1 MNITI
6 LINGTSAKVSPPT
19 SYTADV
25 CTAYSP
31 MLTARSFLVSAAIC
45 AGAALLIFLIHC
57 LVIYCCRKYQ
67 SLQDHYYQEFYRFM
81 MDLKAL
87 IDLGNRTKDIYIGTV
102 SDFDTKAHIIYMFQH
117 IDKIDVN
124 REFPLLKSLEGE

>member
-1 MNITI
+1 
-6 LINGTSAKVSPPT
+6 
-19 SYTADV
+19 
-25 CTAYSP
+25 
-31 MLTARSFLVSAAIC
+31 
-45 AGAALLIFLIHC
+45 
-57 LVIYCCRKYQ
+57 
-67 SLQDHYYQEFYRFM
+67 